1 MKFDKSIGIEDT
13 TPKPEKPAP
22 EWDWNLLP
30 SALRNYGQ
38 NMAHINLLSDK
49 MIGTTILATACAS
62 VGRNAF
68 VTPNSR
74 NPTWKERCNLWG
86 LSTAPAGSRK
96 SEALKRAV
104 APIHIEQK
112 KLHDEWAKEVEDWLE
127 EEMQYKPKKSFYLKQ
142 LKDFMTM
149 KKDTSELTA
158 PSLRPKPKKKHY
170 LATDITAERIP
181 SFINEA
187 EGSAFVAFDEM
198 SAFFQST
205 GGNSSRNTGTE
216 ARATYLS
223 AWSGDSFDNRLRQD
237 DTKET
242 STVGASISIFGMAQP
257 DIIADHVAE
266 YKKKKDGFFS
276 RFQLVTYETTYK
288 TYEESDIGFDKRAE
302 DEYGALISKL
312 INFKRDNA
320 FYFEGESVQQFKQ
333 WHKANEMN
341 LKKYNDRKDYL
352 MAEVI
357 AKRVKVICAVSLIIH
372 LAEQFETTDEPTGG
386 IGITALNRAIA
397 LNDFYIGEIKRVVG
411 SEVQREVDGEE
422 VENRILDWFNKPA
435 NQPKLR
441 KGVRASFISDSMRK
455 HGGRPPAEIVRRV
468 ALSNKMTVKG
478 GLIFG

>member
-1 MKFDKSIGIEDT
+1 
-13 TPKPEKPAP
+13 
-22 EWDWNLLP
+22 
-30 SALRNYGQ
+30 
-38 NMAHINLLSDK
+38 
-49 MIGTTILATACAS
+49 
-62 VGRNAF
+62 
-68 VTPNSR
+68 
-74 NPTWKERCNLWG
+74 
-86 LSTAPAGSRK
+86 
-96 SEALKRAV
+96 
-104 APIHIEQK
+104 QK
-112 KLHDEWAKEVEDWLE
+112 KLHDEWAGEMEDWLG

-158 PSLRPKPKKKHY
+158 PTLRPKPKKKHY

-216 ARATYLS
+216 ARATYLA

-237 DTKET
+237 ESKET

-320 FYFEGESVQQFKQ
+320 FYFEGESVQRFKQ
-333 WHKANEMN
+333 WHKSNEMN

-357 AKRVKVICAVSLIIH
+357 AKRVKVICAVALIIH
-372 LAEQFETTDEPTGG
+372 LAEQLEITDEPTGG
-386 IGITALNRAIA
+386 IGISALNRAIA

-411 SEVQREVDGEE
+411 SEVQREVDEEE
-422 VENRILDWFNKPA
+422 VGQRILDWLNNPA
-435 NQPKLR
+435 NQPRLK
-441 KGVRASFISDSMRK
+441 KGVRASSIADSMRK
-455 HGGRPPAEIVRRV
+455 NGGRPPAETVRRV

-478 GLIFG
+478 GLIFS